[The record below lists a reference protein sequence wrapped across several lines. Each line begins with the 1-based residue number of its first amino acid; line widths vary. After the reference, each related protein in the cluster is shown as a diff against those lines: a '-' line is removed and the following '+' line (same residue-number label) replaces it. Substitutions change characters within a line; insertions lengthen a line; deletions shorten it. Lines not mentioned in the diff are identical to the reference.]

1 MELKIQQ
8 VFWQRALL
16 AVALV
21 CAAIFLRVWFLQ
33 NMGTS
38 LAYITFFPAVTIAA
52 LYGGRTSGVIST
64 ALSAIYVYFWQTTSN
79 PEFGDLAHWE
89 GLALFAFTGFMLSG
103 FSDAL
108 FRARANE
115 LQAMEL
121 AMHEKRHAEEAKIA
135 EQRIA
140 KSELRFR
147 ELFENS
153 PTGMFTIN
161 SLTLRFEQANLIAQM
176 MFGYSEAEL
185 QGKTVIE
192 LTHPDDREE
201 AQRYNGQMSQGLV
214 SRNFVEK
221 RYLRR
226 DGSFFWAESS
236 VSTLKGADGGVEFLI
251 GSFVD
256 ITPRKEIESA
266 LEHSEHTYRSL
277 FDNMLN
283 GLAYCRM
290 LYEDGQPADFL
301 YLSVNGAFETLTS
314 LKNVVGKKV
323 SEVIP
328 GIRQMDPGLFEIYG
342 RVAATGVAERC
353 EVYVAALQMWFSV
366 SVYRTEPEHFMV
378 VFDSIG
384 ERKLAEQKIADYVT
398 LLEGA
403 MEGTLQAV
411 SNMVELRDPYTSGH
425 ERRVGL
431 IAADIAREMG
441 WDEHRCKNLQM
452 IGLVHDIGKI
462 AIPAEILSKPS
473 RLTDLEYEMIK
484 GHAEMGYQILKD
496 MKYPLPIAEIIREH
510 HERMDGSGYPQGL
523 KGEQILPEARILAV
537 ADVLESMSSHRPY
550 RASLGVEAALREI
563 EEHRETYFDAEV
575 VDAALRLI
583 RHKGYTLP
591 T

>member
-1 MELKIQQ
+1 MTSKIPH
-8 VFWQRALL
+8 VFLQRALL

-21 CAAIFLRVWFLQ
+21 LAAIFLRIWPLQ

-38 LAYITFFPAVTIAA
+38 LAYVTFFPAVTIAA
-52 LYGGRTSGVIST
+52 LYGGRTAGIIST
-64 ALSAIYVYFWQTTSN
+64 ALSVIYVYFWQTASN
-79 PEFGDLAHWE
+79 PRFGDMGHWE
-89 GLALFAFTGFMLSG
+89 GMALFAFTGFMLSG
-103 FSDAL
+103 FSEAL

-115 LQAMEL
+115 MQAMEL
-121 AMHEKRHAEEAKIA
+121 ARHEKRHAEEARVA
-135 EQRIA
+135 QQHIA

-161 SLTLRFEQANLIAQM
+161 PLTFRFEQANLIAQQM
-176 MFGYSEAEL
+176 YGYSEAEL

-201 AQRYNGQMSQGLV
+201 SWRYNMQMSEGLA

-221 RYLRR
+221 RYLRK
-226 DGSFFWAESS
+226 DGSSFWAESS
-236 VSTLKGADGGVEFLI
+236 ISTMKGADGRVEFLI

-256 ITPRKEIESA
+256 ISPRKQIESA

-290 LYEDGQPADFL
+290 LYEDGLPADFL
-301 YLSVNGAFETLTS
+301 YLSVNGAFATLTG

-328 GIRQMDPGLFEIYG
+328 GIRQTDPDLFDIYG
-342 RVAATGVAERC
+342 RVTASGVPERC
-353 EVYVAALQMWFSV
+353 EVYVAALQMWFAI
-366 SVYRTEPEHFMV
+366 YRTEPEHFVV
-378 VFDSIG
+378 VFDSIT
-384 ERKLAEQKIADYVT
+384 ERKRAEEKIADYVK
-398 LLEGA
+398 LLEGS

-425 ERRVGL
+425 ERRVGV
-431 IAADIAREMG
+431 IAADIAAEMG
-441 WDEHRCKNLQM
+441 WDEGRCKNLRL

-484 GHAEMGYQILKD
+484 GHAEMGYHILKD

-510 HERMDGSGYPQGL
+510 HERMDGSGYPRGL

-550 RASLGVEAALREI
+550 RASLGVEAALAEI
-563 EEHRETYFDAEV
+563 VEHRETRFDAAV

-583 RHKGYTLP
+583 RQKGYVLP
-591 T
+591 V

>member
-1 MELKIQQ
+1 MELKIPQ
-8 VFWQRALL
+8 VFLQRALL

-21 CAAIFLRVWFLQ
+21 FAAIFLRVWPLQ

-64 ALSAIYVYFWQTTSN
+64 ALSAIYVYFWQTASN
-79 PEFGDLAHWE
+79 PKFGDLAHWE

-121 AMHEKRHAEEAKIA
+121 AMREKRHAEAA
-135 EQRIA
+135 RVAQQRIA

-161 SLTLRFEQANLIAQM
+161 PLTLRFEQANRIAQQM
-176 MFGYSEAEL
+176 YGYSEAEL
-185 QGKTVIE
+185 QGKSVIE
-192 LTHPDDREE
+192 LTHPDDRED
-201 AQRYNGQMSQGLV
+201 ARRYNEQMSQGLL
-214 SRNFVEK
+214 SRNCIEK
-221 RYLRR
+221 RYLRK
-226 DGSFFWAESS
+226 DGSSFWAESS
-236 VSTLKGADGGVEFLI
+236 LSTMRGADGGVEFLI

-256 ITPRKEIESA
+256 ISPRKQAESA

-301 YLSVNGAFETLTS
+301 YLNVNGAFETLTS

-328 GIRQMDPGLFEIYG
+328 GIRQMDPGLFELYG
-342 RVAATGVAERC
+342 RVTASGVAERC

-378 VFDSIG
+378 VFDSID
-384 ERKLAEQKIADYVT
+384 ERKLAEEKIADYVK

-431 IAADIAREMG
+431 IAADIARELG
-441 WDEHRCKNLQM
+441 WDEDRCKNLQL

-583 RHKGYTLP
+583 RYKGYTLP

>member
-1 MELKIQQ
+1 MEPKISHD
-8 VFWQRALL
+8 FFQRAFL
-16 AVALV
+16 AVMLV
-21 CAAIFLRVWFLQ
+21 LAAILLRAWPLQ
-33 NMGTS
+33 NMGST

-52 LYGGRTSGVIST
+52 LYGGRASGQIAT
-64 ALSAIYVYFWQTTSN
+64 ILSVTYVYFWQSSSN
-79 PEFGDLAHWE
+79 PNFGDMGHWE
-89 GLALFAFTGFMLSG
+89 GMAMFAMTGFLLSG
-103 FSDAL
+103 FSEAL

-115 LQAMEL
+115 MQAMEL

-135 EQRIA
+135 QQSIA

-161 SLTLRFEQANLIAQM
+161 PVTFRFEQVNLIAQQM
-176 MFGYSEAEL
+176 YGYSEAEL
-185 QGKTVIE
+185 QGKSVIE
-192 LTHPDDREE
+192 LTHPEDREDSK
-201 AQRYNGQMSQGLV
+201 RYNEQMSRGLV
-214 SRNFVEK
+214 SRKFVEK
-221 RYLRR
+221 RYLKKGG
-226 DGSFFWAESS
+226 GSFWAESS
-236 VSTLKGADGGVEFLI
+236 ISAMRSGEGGVEFLI

-256 ITPRKEIESA
+256 ISPRKQVESA
-266 LEHSEHTYRSL
+266 LKQSEHTYRSL

-283 GLAYCRM
+283 GFAYCRM
-290 LYEDGQPADFL
+290 LYEEGRPSDFV
-301 YLSVNGAFETLTS
+301 YLNVNGAFETLTG

-328 GIRQMDPGLFEIYG
+328 GIRQTDPGLFEVYG
-342 RVAATGVAERC
+342 RVVASGVPERS
-353 EVYVAALQMWFSV
+353 EIFVASLQMWFSV
-366 SVYRTEPEHFMV
+366 SVYRPESGHFV
-378 VFDSIG
+378 VIFDSIS
-384 ERKLAEQKIADYVT
+384 ERKKAEAKIADYVK
-398 LLEGA
+398 LLEGS

-425 ERRVGL
+425 ERRVGV

-441 WDEHRCKNLQM
+441 WGEDRCKNLRL

-473 RLTDLEYEMIK
+473 RLTPLEYDMIK
-484 GHAEMGYQILKD
+484 GHAELGYQILKD
-496 MKYPLPIAEIIREH
+496 MKFPLPIAEIIREH

-550 RASLGVEAALREI
+550 RASLGMEVALKEI
-563 EEHRETYFDAEV
+563 EDHRETLYDAAV
-575 VDAALRLI
+575 VDATMRLV
-583 RHKGYTLP
+583 REQGYRPP